1 MGYIWALEV
10 YNVLQMYV
18 SKALPVVKL
27 VVRVYILSNFYYS
40 CFSVK
45 QKHEPRRRK
54 TPVPKKPQR
63 KPTVAV
69 YFSQHMTL

>member
-1 MGYIWALEV
+1 MFRKQRERGYC
-10 YNVLQMYV
+10 
-18 SKALPVVKL
+18 ALPVVKL

-45 QKHEPRRRK
+45 QKTRTKEK
-54 TPVPKKPQR
+54 ENASAKKKPQR